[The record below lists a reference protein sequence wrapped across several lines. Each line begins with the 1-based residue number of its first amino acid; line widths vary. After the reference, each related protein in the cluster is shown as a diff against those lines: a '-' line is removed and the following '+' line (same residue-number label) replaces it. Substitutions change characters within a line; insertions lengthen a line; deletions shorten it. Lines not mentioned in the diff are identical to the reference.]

1 MSNVRVLLFG
11 FRKMA
16 EYVFSPM
23 VKEMTGV
30 REIEIAYSM
39 HELEQVDSRTL
50 VDIIA
55 INAMS
60 IGFNMSNQLQKI
72 KMYFPEAFI
81 ICISPHRLSVFI
93 CWKFIKN
100 GIDALIANIENGTEY
115 KRAIAAI
122 QIRRRYYPPALRQSF
137 EDNEFNGDRGYRFL
151 SYKEHDSLVM
161 TLNGLT
167 LKEIAEN
174 LDVAETTA
182 CTTRKNAFKKL
193 GVRSLVDLVKVGIQF
208 NMHNREEQENAV

>member
-137 EDNEFNGDRGYRFL
+137 EDND
-151 SYKEHDSLVM
+151 
-161 TLNGLT
+161 
-167 LKEIAEN
+167 
-174 LDVAETTA
+174 
-182 CTTRKNAFKKL
+182 
-193 GVRSLVDLVKVGIQF
+193 
-208 NMHNREEQENAV
+208 